1 MNVSS
6 NILVN
11 KFHDFCRK
19 HGYHGRILLYPSMQ
33 WIELQ
38 IMYKG
43 VGAGINV
50 LIDDLNMDNDKD
62 LETMIDYLLIK
73 MQEEILARFK

>member
-19 HGYHGRILLYPSMQ
+19 HGYHGHILLYPSMQ

-50 LIDDLNMDNDKD
+50 LIDDLNMDDDKA
-62 LETMIDYLLIK
+62 LEAMIDSLLIK
-73 MQEEILARFK
+73 MQEEILDQLK